1 MPKTLGAKLRKL
13 RLRADK
19 SLQEVADKI
28 GVSKSHI
35 SNIEYELSYTKLPA
49 SIKVI
54 RKLAK
59 VFDVPIDY
67 FVEDEEDD
75 EIEFK
80 IMFRDLQEDFRSLSD
95 DDRETIELMIQSLKN
110 RRPK

>member
-1 MPKTLGAKLRKL
+1 MKKTLGAKLRKL

-19 SLQEVADKI
+19 TLQEVADKI
-28 GVSKSHI
+28 GVSRSHI
-35 SNIEYELSYTKLPA
+35 SNIEYELSYTKLTA

-59 VFDVPIDY
+59 LFSVPVSY
-67 FVEDEEDD
+67 LMDD
-75 EIEFK
+75 EDNEVEFK